1 MIRIVFDTNL
11 FVSAILSPH
20 GKSASILKRILESE
34 FGLVMSHVILEEI
47 VRVFRYPKVVR
58 LMGKNGI
65 TLKDVDNLIE
75 TISKISIITPGKHAV
90 NAIKDDPPDNM
101 FLACAVEGAADFII
115 SGDHHLTDMDS
126 FENIK
131 IVNPNDFLRIINN
144 K

>member
-1 MIRIVFDTNL
+1 
-11 FVSAILSPH
+11 
-20 GKSASILKRILESE
+20 
-34 FGLVMSHVILEEI
+34 
-47 VRVFRYPKVVR
+47 
-58 LMGKNGI
+58 MGKNGI

-90 NAIKDDPPDNM
+90 NAIKDDPSDNM

-131 IVNPNDFLRIINN
+131 IVNPNEFLRIINN